1 MLHCPSLAV
10 FQIKE
15 IFEEEIQD
23 RNQFFYMLKSWRR
36 LQSMFPNSFV
46 PIETIFNGSQKGQIM
61 LAFEVSEFIS
71 LSEFLSFFR
80 IINK

>member
-1 MLHCPSLAV
+1 
-10 FQIKE
+10 
-15 IFEEEIQD
+15 
-23 RNQFFYMLKSWRR
+23 
-36 LQSMFPNSFV
+36 MFPNSFV

-71 LSEFLSFFR
+71 LAEFLSFFR